1 MDSIDQK
8 LLNLLAKDSKM
19 TLKTLSEKV
28 GLSMSPLQARIK
40 KLEREGY
47 ILGYVARVNHALL
60 KKHHIAFVQVSLSDT
75 RANALDTFN
84 REVKKLAAVEQ
95 CHMIA
100 GNFDYLLKV
109 RTSDINAYRVEL
121 AERISRLPYVAS
133 TSTFVAMETVME

>member
-1 MDSIDQK
+1 MDKIDQK

-28 GLSMSPLQARIK
+28 GLSVSPLQARIK
-40 KLEREGY
+40 KLERDGY
-47 ILGYVARVNHALL
+47 ILGYAARVNHALL
-60 KKHHIAFVQVSLSDT
+60 KKQHIAFVQVSLSDT

-84 REVKKLAAVEQ
+84 HEVKKLAAVEQ

-109 RTSDINAYRVEL
+109 RTSDINTYRVEL
-121 AERISRLPYVAS
+121 AERISTLPYVAS